1 MCCVGENQISFEVTP
16 KKHNHNA
23 IQHKSIVDGV
33 ACKNKHAFLGWFKE
47 EVKDILFFK

>member
-1 MCCVGENQISFEVTP
+1 MGKKQISFDVTP
-16 KKHNHNA
+16 KNHNHNA